1 MQPLTSMIIDVI
13 GYFAKATAVGLRTTN
28 VDGEKK
34 QLGCNNSVRE
44 ILQQPSATTLPFF
57 QSLRVSESSTVKQIS
72 SKPKAL
78 KLGLNPESH
87 KRHLYILNDHTMV

>member
-1 MQPLTSMIIDVI
+1 MIIDVI

-28 VDGEKK
+28 VDGGEKNSSDATIQFEK
-34 QLGCNNSVRE
+34 YYSNLQPQLSH
-44 ILQQPSATTLPFF
+44 FF

-78 KLGLNPESH
+78 KLGLNPKGH
-87 KRHLYILNDHTMV
+87 KRHLYVLNDHTMV

>member
-1 MQPLTSMIIDVI
+1 MIIDVI

-34 QLGCNNSVRE
+34 TSSDATIQFEKYYSNLQPQLSH
-44 ILQQPSATTLPFF
+44 FF

>member
-1 MQPLTSMIIDVI
+1 MIIDVI

-34 QLGCNNSVRE
+34 KQLGCNNSVRE

-57 QSLRVSESSTVKQIS
+57 SVIACVRIFDCETNLIKTQSFKARVES
-72 SKPKAL
+72 
-78 KLGLNPESH
+78 
-87 KRHLYILNDHTMV
+87 

>member
-28 VDGEKK
+28 VDGEKNSSDATIQFEK
-34 QLGCNNSVRE
+34 YYSNLQPQLSH
-44 ILQQPSATTLPFF
+44 FF